1 MKNLIFIAV
10 LSALAVSQVS
20 CGKCESK
27 FTEWGAWSHGRN
39 GELKFPV
46 PDHTAKWRIDIK
58 FDGPVN
64 SIDAW
69 EGTKEKCVP
78 AKNKCSFENEHWN
91 GDKEAGQELRLGFQ
105 KNFDETDTTPKIEKI
120 IFKYCTAEDCDAWTK
135 AVIECGE
142 EGDSEEENLAF
153 SEEETDQSEG
163 NKMNPKRRNKLR
175 RPTLML
181 QNLRNQ

>member
-46 PDHTAKWRIDIK
+46 PDHTAKWRINIV
-58 FDGPVN
+58 FDSPVN

-69 EGTKEKCVP
+69 EGKKEKCSLVRIVATVFIALLFAYP
-78 AKNKCSFENEHWN
+78 WAK
-91 GDKEAGQELRLGFQ
+91 
-105 KNFDETDTTPKIEKI
+105 
-120 IFKYCTAEDCDAWTK
+120 
-135 AVIECGE
+135 
-142 EGDSEEENLAF
+142 
-153 SEEETDQSEG
+153 
-163 NKMNPKRRNKLR
+163 
-175 RPTLML
+175 
-181 QNLRNQ
+181 